1 MNSSIT
7 GNIIRF
13 ILLALVQISI
23 FNNIDFLGYINP
35 YVYILFIAFFPVGKD
50 RLLLIFLSFVLGL
63 TIDMF
68 LDSGGIHAAASVCI
82 AYARPVLLKSA
93 FGTMYEHQ
101 SVKFDSI
108 NLGQTITYIALLT
121 LVHHVVLFSLEVFN
135 PSKVILILKKTLF
148 SGIFTI
154 LLCVIISIIFNRRK

>member
-50 RLLLIFLSFVLGL
+50 RLLLIFLSFFLGL